1 MTNEKKLE
9 IIRSYIEE
17 IKAYE
22 ESQDLPFS
30 KKQHL
35 KRAREAYM
43 KLYRDAE
50 KGKLEPDLLHENITS
65 FMYML
70 Q

>member
-35 KRAREAYM
+35 KRARE
-43 KLYRDAE
+43 
-50 KGKLEPDLLHENITS
+50 GKLDPDLLHPNFFTISTACS
-65 FMYML
+65 I
-70 Q
+70 